1 MKKDELELRKRA
13 EEALQLQS
21 DDVRE
26 LSQQEMQHLIHELRV
41 HQIELEMQNEE
52 LRRIQEA
59 LEEARDRY
67 SDLYDFAPIGYF
79 TISKKGM
86 VLEANLRG
94 VTMLGVERGSLID
107 SPFSRMVST
116 ETQEAFYFHRNK
128 LFETKTMQTCALKLI
143 KKDGTE
149 FHAQL
154 ESIVVQDAEGDFSRI
169 RTAVSDITERMRAE
183 EEKIKFEAKSKQVQ
197 KMEAL
202 GTLAGGVSHDFNN
215 LLMVIQG
222 NVDLMLLDK
231 DSSHPDYKRLESTEQ
246 QVKKCAILT
255 NQLLGFARG
264 GKYEVTPANLN
275 DILEKTANLF
285 GRTRKEIVIHPKYH
299 KNIWPVEVDQGQI
312 EQILLNL
319 FINAWHA
326 MPTGGDI
333 YIQTE
338 NVRLDKNHIR
348 PYTIE
353 PGKYVK
359 MSITDTGVGMDKAT
373 QQRIF
378 EPFFTTKELGSGT
391 GLGLAS
397 VYGIIKNHGGS
408 IEVISEKGEGTSFTI
423 YLPASEKGFVKEKEI
438 PEEILR
444 GTETVL
450 IADDEGVVI
459 DIGQQLLKK
468 MGYKVLTARSGKQTV
483 EIYTKNKNEIDIV
496 ILDMIMPGMGGG
508 ETFDRLKVI
517 KPDIKVLLSSGYSI
531 NSRAAEILK
540 RGCNGF
546 IQKPFNIKE
555 LSKKLRDILDEK

>member
-1 MKKDELELRKRA
+1 MKKDELELRERA
-13 EEALQLQS
+13 EEALQGQS

-52 LRRIQEA
+52 LRRIQEE

-86 VLEANLRG
+86 ILEAYLRG
-94 VTMLGVERGSLID
+94 VTMLGVERGSLIG
-107 SPFSRMVST
+107 SPFSRIVST
-116 ETQEAFYFHRNK
+116 ETQEAFYFHRNN

-169 RTAVSDITERMRAE
+169 RTAVSDISERTRAE
-183 EEKIKFEAKSKQVQ
+183 EEKIKFEAKSRQVQ

-231 DSSHPDYKRLESTEQ
+231 DSSHPDYKRLESTVQ
-246 QVKKCAILT
+246 QVQKCAILT

-264 GKYEVTPANLN
+264 GKYEITPANLN
-275 DILEKTANLF
+275 DILERTANLF

-299 KNIWPVEVDQGQI
+299 KNIWPVEVDQSQI
-312 EQILLNL
+312 EQVFLNL

-378 EPFFTTKELGSGT
+378 EPFFTTKEL
-391 GLGLAS
+391 
-397 VYGIIKNHGGS
+397 V
-408 IEVISEKGEGTSFTI
+408 
-423 YLPASEKGFVKEKEI
+423 
-438 PEEILR
+438 
-444 GTETVL
+444 
-450 IADDEGVVI
+450 
-459 DIGQQLLKK
+459 
-468 MGYKVLTARSGKQTV
+468 
-483 EIYTKNKNEIDIV
+483 
-496 ILDMIMPGMGGG
+496 
-508 ETFDRLKVI
+508 
-517 KPDIKVLLSSGYSI
+517 
-531 NSRAAEILK
+531 
-540 RGCNGF
+540 
-546 IQKPFNIKE
+546 
-555 LSKKLRDILDEK
+555 